1 MSPLVFI
8 YFHLSCLNIT
18 LEAPRAPA
26 SLALELGRWVVSGSL
41 GQGCTGPASPQ
52 TTLGPAQALQGGRS
66 EGWRRL
72 TRDPPLHTGP
82 SGLTQAGSG
91 GRYWPRPCLR
101 MGPGGP
107 ARDPRPRAC
116 EWGSGAA
123 PPPRPRLEP
132 VPTEGAFLRGR
143 GVRREPPAC
152 LVPCPAVGASR
163 PGGHSP
169 DVALIKQSFSFVR
182 GLQW

>member
-72 TRDPPLHTGP
+72 TRDPPSAHRPLWLDTGWLRGP
-82 SGLTQAGSG
+82 VLAPTLSQDGTWGASARPTAPGL
-91 GRYWPRPCLR
+91 
-101 MGPGGP
+101 PGGV
-107 ARDPRPRAC
+107 RERH
-116 EWGSGAA
+116 
-123 PPPRPRLEP
+123 PPPRLEP